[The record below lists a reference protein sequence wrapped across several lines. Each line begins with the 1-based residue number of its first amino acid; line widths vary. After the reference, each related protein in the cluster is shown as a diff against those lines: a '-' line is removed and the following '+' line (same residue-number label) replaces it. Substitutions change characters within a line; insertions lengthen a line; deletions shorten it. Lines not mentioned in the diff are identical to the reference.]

1 MIQFSHFEPVR
12 EIAPESI
19 RAQLDRILKSPRFA
33 SSDSLRRFLNF
44 AVEQVLEGHAE
55 WLKESVLGVEVFER
69 GDQFDPRLDAI
80 VRVEARR
87 LRSRLIEYYQTHG
100 KDDPIVIEVP
110 KGSYVPVFRA
120 AGDSASEPV
129 SPVRIS
135 AILVLPFVN
144 LSPAAEDEYFADG
157 LTEEVITSLTRIR
170 NLRVIARS
178 TAFRY
183 QGKGHDLPR
192 IGSELKVDAVLEG
205 SVRHCGSRMRVDARL
220 IAVSSCFQIW
230 SHSFDFESCEVS
242 AIQQE
247 ISDAVGLFVSKRVPA
262 APRSTLTPE
271 AYDLYLRG
279 IFFENQRSREGFSR
293 GLDYLRQAAALAPDS
308 AQVMARLSS
317 LYSIEG
323 LYGYGAAHDVM
334 PLARAAA
341 SQALAVDQTLAEAH
355 SAAGLVSSLYDWDWS
370 VAECHFK
377 RALDLNSGQPEI
389 HRCYAFFFLAPTGR
403 ASEAVETVRRAKIL
417 DPLSLILNA
426 SECLAL
432 LWAGRFEESI
442 ACGLR
447 SLELGKEYYMTHSY
461 MSQCYMAWGKPKEA
475 LEHARTAVCCSGG
488 APVACRDLGVALAG
502 SGMRAEAMHVAEN
515 LTNRHPVPYS
525 MIADIYVALA
535 DFDGAFHWFGEACRA
550 RCSMLILAMVRQA
563 NRVLWRDER
572 FGHLL
577 RELGLEN
584 FAISFRDS
592 TRFNG

>member
-1 MIQFSHFEPVR
+1 MR

-19 RAQLDRILKSPRFA
+19 RAQLDRILASPGFA
-33 SSDSLRRFLNF
+33 SSDSLRRFLNY

-55 WLKESVLGVEVFER
+55 WLKESVLGVEVFAR

-87 LRSRLIEYYQTHG
+87 LRSRLINYYQTHG
-100 KDDPIVIEVP
+100 KDDPVVIEVP
-110 KGSYVPVFRA
+110 KGSYVPVFRG
-120 AGDSASEPV
+120 AGESAPEPV
-129 SPVRIS
+129 LPLRIS
-135 AILVLPFVN
+135 AILVLPFLN
-144 LSPAAEDEYFADG
+144 LSPSAEDEYFTDG

-183 QGKGHDLPR
+183 RGKGHDLPR
-192 IGSELKVDAVLEG
+192 IGSELKVDVVLEG
-205 SVRHCGSRMRVDARL
+205 SVRHCGTRMKVDARL
-220 IAVSSCFQIW
+220 IAVSSCSQIW
-230 SHSFDFESCEVS
+230 SHAFDFESGEVS
-242 AIQQE
+242 AIQHE
-247 ISDAVGLFVSKRVPA
+247 ISDAVGLFVSERVSA
-262 APRSTLTPE
+262 APRTTLTAE

-279 IFFENQRSREGFSR
+279 IFFENQRSREGFLR
-293 GLDYLRQAAALAPDS
+293 GLDYLRKAAALAPDS
-308 AQVMARLSS
+308 AQVMARLST

-323 LYGYGAAHDVM
+323 LYGYSTADDVM

-355 SAAGLVSSLYDWDWS
+355 SAAALVSSLYDWDWS
-370 VAECHFK
+370 VAERHFK

-403 ASEAVETVRRAKIL
+403 TSEALETVRRAKTL

-447 SLELGKEYYMTHSY
+447 SLELGNEYYMTHSY
-461 MSQCYMAWGKPKEA
+461 MSQCYMAWGKPKKA
-475 LEHARTAVCCSGG
+475 LEHGRAAVRCSGG

-502 SGMRAEAMHVAEN
+502 SGMRGEATRVAEN
-515 LTNRHPVPYS
+515 LKRHHPVPFS
-525 MIADIYVALA
+525 MIADIYVALG
-535 DFDGAFHWFGEACRA
+535 DIDSAFNWFGEACRA

-572 FGHLL
+572 FWHLL
-577 RELGLEN
+577 RELGLED
-584 FAISFRDS
+584 FAISTVKRS
-592 TRFNG
+592 RVSKV